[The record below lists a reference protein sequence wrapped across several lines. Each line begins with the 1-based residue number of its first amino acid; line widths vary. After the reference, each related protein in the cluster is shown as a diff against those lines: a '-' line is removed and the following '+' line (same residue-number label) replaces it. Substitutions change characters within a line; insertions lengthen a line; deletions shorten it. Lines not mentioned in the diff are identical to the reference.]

1 MIAPLLLTVCLA
13 ILPSDS
19 PQPPG
24 DDQAAATLRLS
35 DGTLL
40 VGRIVSETDGMVR
53 VATDLLGEVAVP
65 ADAVVERIHGVATHE
80 TAPGP
85 VTPPAAAPI
94 PPAAP
99 AGSVSWTRT
108 IGIGGSF
115 VSAPY
120 EQDELDGNHPGYTGA
135 ALGLP
140 GEQVNAQLTLSL
152 VRNAPGTVWAL
163 SSSGT
168 YVDAKP
174 AGRLTEGIKINSIYT
189 HAVRGSDFLYS
200 NTSFR
205 RDGVRNIDNSI
216 VQAFGVGRRFIDTPA
231 RKFDVMPGIMLQ
243 REEKGTTYDKD
254 VLLGYGF
261 AESFTAA
268 NASGVMFD
276 QRLVARTLVED
287 ASLYWLESYLGVRAP
302 LTKRLMLQVG
312 LQFDHDE
319 MLGLQETEIPGT
331 GLSFFANK
339 KSTLQLTTGLQM
351 SF

>member
-1 MIAPLLLTVCLA
+1 MIAPLLLTACLA

-19 PQPPG
+19 PPPPDDEQP
-24 DDQAAATLRLS
+24 AVTLRLS
-35 DGTLL
+35 DGTVL
-40 VGRIVSETDGMVR
+40 VGRIVSEAEGMVR
-53 VATDLLGEVAVP
+53 VATDLIGDLAVP
-65 ADAVVERIHGVATHE
+65 ADAVVERISGVATHD
-80 TAPGP
+80 TAPGT
-85 VTPPAAAPI
+85 VTPPAAAPA

-99 AGSVSWTRT
+99 AGGVTWTRT
-108 IGIGGSF
+108 IGLGGSF

-120 EQDELDGNHPGYTGA
+120 EQDELDENYPGYTGA

-152 VRNAPGTVWAL
+152 VRNSPGTVWAL

-168 YVDAKP
+168 FVDAKP
-174 AGRLTEGIKINSIYT
+174 AGRLTEAIKINSIYT
-189 HAVRGSDFLYS
+189 RTIRGRDFLYS

-205 RDGVRNIDNSI
+205 RDGVRNIDNSV
-216 VQAFGVGRRFIDTPA
+216 VQAFGLGRRIVDTAA

-243 REEKGTTYDKD
+243 REEKGTSYDKD
-254 VLLGYGF
+254 VLVGYGF

-276 QRLVARTLVED
+276 QRIVARTLVED
-287 ASLYWLESYLGVRAP
+287 ASLYWIESYLGVRAP

-319 MLGLQETEIPGT
+319 MLGLQQMEIPGT
-331 GLSFFANK
+331 SLSFFANK